1 MNGTI
6 LSVNIPVDTPAW
18 KIAVSSSI
26 SLMLHNCFKDDYTLQ
41 FYSRGQSSLIFVGE
55 LHDTNLSTFF
65 S

>member
-1 MNGTI
+1 MNEQFYQMNT
-6 LSVNIPVDTPAW
+6 PVDTPAW

-26 SLMLHNCFKDDYTLQ
+26 LLMLHNSFKDDYTLQ